1 MIKQV
6 SIKSV
11 ETQCKAA
18 ICLISVISD
27 ALHFVQLIKPNENI
41 HLLQNETDL
50 SSELT
55 FLKQTD
61 QMSQP

>member
-1 MIKQV
+1 M
-6 SIKSV
+6 
-11 ETQCKAA
+11 
-18 ICLISVISD
+18 
-27 ALHFVQLIKPNENI
+27 ENI
-41 HLLQNETDL
+41 HLLQNEMDL